1 MSAQLNKSAAFAFD
15 FNVDNH
21 SRPND
26 GNQDGPGI
34 SHPVKPE
41 SRNETH
47 VSLQVKWPKLEC

>member
-1 MSAQLNKSAAFAFD
+1 
-15 FNVDNH
+15 VDNH